1 MTFSNSAYHSR
12 HGASPHGAPGSG
24 RTAGSAGDSGGS
36 EWQARAL
43 HRSLEGAR
51 TRSVERMERLVAAAR
66 ELANETGT
74 AAFTVTQVTERA
86 GLSLKSFY
94 RCFPGKDE
102 LLIALLE
109 EDSRVGASML
119 AEATAPRP
127 EGVERLRAYVDGLFE
142 FLTLPGALGYAGVL
156 VREHRRL
163 AEGHP
168 VELRAALAPLIDML
182 AAELAAAGLSEEV
195 GRDPSRAAETVF
207 GVLLSGIN
215 DVALGR
221 AEPREVAIYLW
232 RFCWAGL
239 RGDS

>member
-1 MTFSNSAYHSR
+1 MTFS
-12 HGASPHGAPGSG
+12 
-24 RTAGSAGDSGGS
+24 DSGYVNGRSNDASGS

-43 HRSLEGAR
+43 RRSLEGAR

-74 AAFTVTQVTERA
+74 AAFTVNQVTERA

-109 EDSRVGASML
+109 EDSRLGASML
-119 AEATAPRP
+119 AEAIEIRRDP
-127 EGVERLRAYVDGLFE
+127 VERLRAYVDGLFD
-142 FLTLPGALGYAGVL
+142 FLTLAGALGYAGVL

-168 VELRAALAPLIDML
+168 VELRAALAPLVDML
-182 AAELAAAGLSEEV
+182 SAELAAAGLSEDIS
-195 GRDPSRAAETVF
+195 RNPSRAAETVF
-207 GVLLSGIN
+207 GVLLSGIS
-215 DVALGR
+215 DVTLGR
-221 AEPREVAIYLW
+221 AEPRDEAAYLW

-239 RGDS
+239 QGDL

>member
-1 MTFSNSAYHSR
+1 MTFSQSAYD
-12 HGASPHGAPGSG
+12 SPHGVSGPGS
-24 RTAGSAGDSGGS
+24 SSGDARGS

-43 HRSLEGAR
+43 HRSLERAR

-109 EDSRVGASML
+109 EDTRLGASML
-119 AEATAPRP
+119 AEAIAPRSQP
-127 EGVERLRAYVDGLFE
+127 VERLRAYVDGLFE
-142 FLTLPGALGYAGVL
+142 FLTLPGALGYAGLL

-168 VELRAALAPLIDML
+168 AELRAALAPLIDML
-182 AAELAAAGLSEEV
+182 AAELAAAGPSERV
-195 GRDPSRAAETVF
+195 GGDPSRAAETIF

-215 DVALGR
+215 DVTLGR
-221 AEPREVAIYLW
+221 AEPREVAVYLW
-232 RFCWAGL
+232 QFCWAGV

>member
-1 MTFSNSAYHSR
+1 M
-12 HGASPHGAPGSG
+12 
-24 RTAGSAGDSGGS
+24 D
-36 EWQARAL
+36 
-43 HRSLEGAR
+43 
-51 TRSVERMERLVAAAR
+51 RLVAAAR

-74 AAFTVTQVTERA
+74 AAFTVAQVTERA

-109 EDSRVGASML
+109 EDTRLGASML
-119 AEATAPRP
+119 VEAIERDRDP
-127 EGVERLRAYVDGLFE
+127 VQRLRAYVEGLFD
-142 FLTLPGALGYAGVL
+142 FLTHPGAIGYAGVI

-168 VELRAALAPLIDML
+168 AELRAALAPLIDML
-182 AAELAAAGLSEEV
+182 AAALAAAGLSEAV
-195 GRDPSRAAETVF
+195 SRDPSRAAETVF

-215 DVALGR
+215 DVTLGR
-221 AEPREVAIYLW
+221 AEPREVAVYLW

-239 RGDS
+239 RGES

>member
-1 MTFSNSAYHSR
+1 MTFSDSAY
-12 HGASPHGAPGSG
+12 ASPRGEAGAG
-24 RTAGSAGDSGGS
+24 RTAGSAAVTGAS

-43 HRSLEGAR
+43 HRSLERAR

-86 GLSLKSFY
+86 RLSLKSFY

-168 VELRAALAPLIDML
+168 VELRAALAPLVDML
-182 AAELAAAGLSEEV
+182 AAELAAAGLSDEV
-195 GRDPSRAAETVF
+195 SRDPSRAAETVF

-221 AEPREVAIYLW
+221 AEPREVAVYLW

>member
-1 MTFSNSAYHSR
+1 
-12 HGASPHGAPGSG
+12 
-24 RTAGSAGDSGGS
+24 
-36 EWQARAL
+36 
-43 HRSLEGAR
+43 
-51 TRSVERMERLVAAAR
+51 MERLVAAAR

-109 EDSRVGASML
+109 EDTRVGAAML
-119 AEATAPRP
+119 ADAIEPQRDPVA
-127 EGVERLRAYVDGLFE
+127 RLRAYVEGLFD
-142 FLTLPGALGYAGVL
+142 FLTHPGAVGYVGVI

-163 AEGHP
+163 AEDHP
-168 VELRAALAPLIDML
+168 VEMRAALAPLIDML
-182 AAELAAAGLSEEV
+182 GAELAAAGLPDWV
-195 GRDPSRAAETVF
+195 NRDPSRAAETVF

-221 AEPREVAIYLW
+221 TEPREVAAYLW

-239 RGDS
+239 RGEPSGRDDRQPEGTT

>member
-1 MTFSNSAYHSR
+1 MTFSESAY
-12 HGASPHGAPGSG
+12 ASPHGPSEPGDAASG
-24 RTAGSAGDSGGS
+24 TVGDAAGS

-43 HRSLEGAR
+43 RRSLERAR

-66 ELANETGT
+66 DLGNETGT
-74 AAFTVTQVTERA
+74 AAFTVMQVTERA

-119 AEATAPRP
+119 AEAITPRREP
-127 EGVERLRAYVDGLFE
+127 VERLRAYVDGLFE
-142 FLTLPGALGYAGVL
+142 FLTLPGALGYAGLL

-163 AEGHP
+163 AEVHP
-168 VELRAALAPLIDML
+168 AELRAALAPLIDML
-182 AAELAAAGLSEEV
+182 ATELAAAGLSEGV
-195 GRDPSRAAETVF
+195 SGDTSRAAETVF

-215 DVALGR
+215 DVTLGR
-221 AEPREVAIYLW
+221 AEPREVAVYLW

>member
-1 MTFSNSAYHSR
+1 MTFSQS
-12 HGASPHGAPGSG
+12 ASPSPQGPPGPG
-24 RTAGSAGDSGGS
+24 TAADAAGSD
-36 EWQARAL
+36 WQARAL
-43 HRSLEGAR
+43 WRSLERAR

-74 AAFTVTQVTERA
+74 AAFTVNQVTERA

-109 EDSRVGASML
+109 EDTRVGAAML
-119 AEATAPRP
+119 ADAIEPQRGQVA
-127 EGVERLRAYVDGLFE
+127 RLRAYVDGLFD
-142 FLTLPGALGYAGVL
+142 FLTHPGALGYAGVL

-163 AEGHP
+163 AEDHP

-182 AAELAAAGLSEEV
+182 GAQIAVAGLSEELS
-195 GRDPSRAAETVF
+195 RDSSRAAETIF
-207 GVLLSGIN
+207 GLLLSGIN
-215 DVALGR
+215 DVTLGR
-221 AEPREVAIYLW
+221 GEPREVAAYLW

>member
-1 MTFSNSAYHSR
+1 MTFSQSASP
-12 HGASPHGAPGSG
+12 SPHGPPGPG
-24 RTAGSAGDSGGS
+24 TAADAAGSD
-36 EWQARAL
+36 WQARAL
-43 HRSLEGAR
+43 WRSLERAR

-74 AAFTVTQVTERA
+74 AAFTVNQVTERA

-109 EDSRVGASML
+109 EDTRVGAAML
-119 AEATAPRP
+119 ADAIEPQRGQVA
-127 EGVERLRAYVDGLFE
+127 RLRAYVDGLFD
-142 FLTLPGALGYAGVL
+142 FLTHPGALGYAGVL

-163 AEGHP
+163 AEDHP

-182 AAELAAAGLSEEV
+182 GAQIAVAGLSEELS
-195 GRDPSRAAETVF
+195 RDSSRAAETIF
-207 GVLLSGIN
+207 GLLLSGIN
-215 DVALGR
+215 DVTLGR
-221 AEPREVAIYLW
+221 GEPREVAAYLW

>member
-1 MTFSNSAYHSR
+1 MTFSGSAYN
-12 HGASPHGAPGSG
+12 SPSGPPGPG
-24 RTAGSAGDSGGS
+24 DTARSAGGS

-43 HRSLEGAR
+43 HRSLERAR
-51 TRSVERMERLVAAAR
+51 TRSVERMDRLVAAAR

-74 AAFTVTQVTERA
+74 AAFTVSQVTERA

-102 LLIALLE
+102 LLITLLE

-119 AEATAPRP
+119 AEAIAPRP

-168 VELRAALAPLIDML
+168 AELRAALAPLIDML
-182 AAELAAAGLSEEV
+182 AAELAAAGLSEALSS
-195 GRDPSRAAETVF
+195 DPSRAADTVF

-215 DVALGR
+215 DVTLGR
-221 AEPREVAIYLW
+221 AEPREVAAYLW
-232 RFCWAGL
+232 RFCWAGV
-239 RGDS
+239 RGNS

>member
-1 MTFSNSAYHSR
+1 MTFSHSAYDSPQ
-12 HGASPHGAPGSG
+12 GASGAGGP
-24 RTAGSAGDSGGS
+24 AGDTRGS

-43 HRSLEGAR
+43 HRSLERAR

-74 AAFTVTQVTERA
+74 SAFTVSQVTERA

-119 AEATAPRP
+119 AEAIAPER

-142 FLTLPGALGYAGVL
+142 FLTLPGALGYAGLL

-168 VELRAALAPLIDML
+168 VELRGALAPLIEML
-182 AAELAAAGLSEEV
+182 ADELAAAGLSEGV
-195 GRDPSRAAETVF
+195 DRDPSRAAETVF

-215 DVALGR
+215 DVTLGR
-221 AEPREVAIYLW
+221 AEPREVAAYLW
-232 RFCWAGL
+232 RFCWAGV

>member
-1 MTFSNSAYHSR
+1 MEFSQSAY
-12 HGASPHGAPGSG
+12 ASPHGPSG
-24 RTAGSAGDSGGS
+24 PASDAAGS

-43 HRSLEGAR
+43 RRSLERAR

-74 AAFTVTQVTERA
+74 AAFTVNQVTERA

-109 EDSRVGASML
+109 EDTRMGAAML
-119 AEATAPRP
+119 AEAIEPQRDPVA
-127 EGVERLRAYVDGLFE
+127 RLRRYAEGLFD
-142 FLTLPGALGYAGVL
+142 FLTHPGALGYAGVL

-163 AEGHP
+163 AEDHP

-182 AAELAAAGLSEEV
+182 GAQIAAAGLPEDIS
-195 GRDPSRAAETVF
+195 RDPSRAAETIF

-215 DVALGR
+215 DVTLGR
-221 AEPREVAIYLW
+221 GEPSEVAAYLW

-239 RGDS
+239 QGDS

>member
-1 MTFSNSAYHSR
+1 MTFSQSAY
-12 HGASPHGAPGSG
+12 GSPHGASGPGS
-24 RTAGSAGDSGGS
+24 SSGDAGGS

-43 HRSLEGAR
+43 HRSLERAR
-51 TRSVERMERLVAAAR
+51 TRSVERMERLVTAAR
-66 ELANETGT
+66 ELADETGT

-109 EDSRVGASML
+109 EDTRLGASML
-119 AEATAPRP
+119 AEAIAPRSQP
-127 EGVERLRAYVDGLFE
+127 VERLRAYVDGLFE
-142 FLTLPGALGYAGVL
+142 FLTLPGALGYAGLL

-168 VELRAALAPLIDML
+168 AELRAALAPLIDML
-182 AAELAAAGLSEEV
+182 AAELAAVGPSERV
-195 GRDPSRAAETVF
+195 GRDPSRAAETIF

-215 DVALGR
+215 DVTLGR
-221 AEPREVAIYLW
+221 AEPREVAVYLW
-232 RFCWAGL
+232 QFCWAGV